1 MAGPLAGMKV
11 LDLSRILAGP
21 WLTQIL
27 SDLGA
32 EVWKIERPGS
42 GDDTRHWGPPYLKDE
57 GGNDTEDSAYFQ
69 AANRGK
75 RSICVNIKSP
85 EGQEI
90 IRMLAAKADVF
101 VENYKFG
108 DLDKCGLG
116 YEDIKAVRPSIVY
129 CSITGYGHTGP
140 YKERAGYDMAIQAIS
155 GLMSFTGEH
164 HDLPGGGPQKVG
176 VPIADLMT
184 GTLSSAATI
193 AAYHHAKATG
203 QGQHIDMAL
212 LDVMVSSLANQN
224 MNYLVGGVLPRPLG
238 NAHPNIVPYQVFHT
252 KDGSFVLAVGNDR
265 QYRKFCD
272 IAGCPELAEDSRFL
286 ENSDRLANR
295 EALAD
300 LIQAVVERKT
310 TDHWVQTLSDA
321 GVPCSPINNLKQ
333 VFDNEQIVHRGLQI
347 TGKHARNDQMPM
359 VGSPIKYSETP
370 VEHQNAPP
378 VLNQH
383 RDYILDEVLSLS
395 DDCKRRLAC
404 GIPK

>member
-1 MAGPLAGMKV
+1 MTGPLAGMKV

-42 GDDTRHWGPPYLKDE
+42 GDDTRHWGPPYLKDDD
-57 GGNDTEDSAYFQ
+57 GNDTEDSAYFQ

-75 RSICVNIKSP
+75 RSICVDIKSP
-85 EGQEI
+85 EGREI
-90 IRMLAAKADVF
+90 VKMLAQKADVF

-108 DLDKCGLG
+108 DMDKSGLG
-116 YEDIKAVRPSIVY
+116 YEDIKAIRPSIVY
-129 CSITGYGHTGP
+129 CSITGYGHSGP
-140 YKERAGYDMAIQAIS
+140 YKERAGYDMAVQAIS

-164 HDLPGGGPQKVG
+164 YDLPGGGPQKVG

-193 AAYHHAKATG
+193 AAFHHAQKTG

-224 MNYLVGGVLPRPLG
+224 MNYLVGGVTPRPLG
-238 NAHPNIVPYQVFHT
+238 NAHPNIVPYQVFRT
-252 KDGSFVLAVGNDR
+252 RDGSFVLAVGNDG
-265 QYRKFCD
+265 QYKKFCD
-272 IAGCPELAEDSRFL
+272 IAGCPELATDSRFL
-286 ENSDRLANR
+286 ANSDRLANR
-295 EALAD
+295 NVLAD
-300 LIQAVVERKT
+300 LIQAVVEKET
-310 TDHWVQTLSDA
+310 TDHWVQTLSKA
-321 GVPCSPINNLKQ
+321 GVPCSPINNLQQ
-333 VFDNEQIVHRGLQI
+333 VFENEQVVHRGLRI
-347 TGKHARNDQMPM
+347 TGEHARNSQMPM

-383 RDYILDEVLSLS
+383 RDYILDEVLALS
-395 DDCKRRLAC
+395 DENKERLAR
-404 GIPK
+404 GIPV

>member
-1 MAGPLAGMKV
+1 MSGPLVGMKV

-42 GDDTRHWGPPYLKDE
+42 GDDTRHWGPPYLSDND
-57 GGNDTEDSAYFQ
+57 GNDTEDSAYFQ

-75 RSICVNIKSP
+75 RSICVDIKTV
-85 EGQEI
+85 EGQEVV
-90 IRMLAAKADVF
+90 RMLAQKADVL

-108 DLDKCGLG
+108 DLAKYGLG
-116 YEDIKAVRPSIVY
+116 YEDIKVIRPNIVY

-164 HDLPGGGPQKVG
+164 YDLPGGGPQKVG
-176 VPIADLMT
+176 VPIADIMT

-193 AAYHHAKATG
+193 AAYHHAKMTG
-203 QGQHIDMAL
+203 TGQHIDMAL
-212 LDVMVSSLANQN
+212 LDVMVASLANQN
-224 MNYLVGGVLPRPLG
+224 MNYLVGGVTPRPIG
-238 NAHPNIVPYQVFHT
+238 NAHPNIVPYQVFST
-252 KDGSFVLAVGNDR
+252 KDGNFVLAVGNDR

-272 IAGCPELAEDSRFL
+272 IAGCPELAEDHRFL
-286 ENSDRLANR
+286 ANSDRLANR
-295 EALAD
+295 DVLAA
-300 LIQAVVERKT
+300 LIQEIVEAET
-310 TDHWVQTLSDA
+310 TDYWVQILSEA

-333 VFDNEQIVHRGLQI
+333 VFENEQIVERGLKISGQHV
-347 TGKHARNDQMPM
+347 KNDQLPM

-370 VEHQNAPP
+370 VEYQNAPP

-395 DDCKRRLAC
+395 ETCKKQLAR
-404 GIPK
+404 GIPE